1 MCCRCTTSCVG
12 PQLLLPHGGRRSKC
26 KRLQEFLT
34 HAIGDVA
41 DLRHDG
47 GHISRIYFLRFG
59 SGVRPNRLAAMEVY
73 HLGREFNLDSYTTL
87 IVHLLQFLQSPA
99 ENVIHISA
107 SIINFHCGE
116 AAACPQMLDDCIF
129 YRLPGVDYPA
139 MVLIIAAVRR
149 LCVMSDRA

>member
-26 KRLQEFLT
+26 KRLQEFLN
-34 HAIGDVA
+34 HAIGHVA
-41 DLRHDG
+41 HLRHDG

-59 SGVRPNRLAAMEVY
+59 GGVRPNRLAAMEVY

-107 SIINFHCGE
+107 SIISFHSGE
-116 AAACPQMLDDCIF
+116 AAARTEAFSDCVC
-129 YRLPGVDYPA
+129 YGLSRVDCPA
-139 MVLIIAAVRR
+139 MVFIKANLLR
-149 LCVMSDRA
+149 